1 MNKQRLFKTTA
12 QLIGFLL
19 LILLIMNRVPAPFVH
34 AAAPG
39 WTPLTGGSGTGT
51 SDVVNALGLDNSNN
65 LYVGGD
71 FVTAGGITVNDI
83 AQWNGTD
90 WSGFTGPSATG
101 LASGGYVS
109 ALLIDNTGR
118 LFITG
123 DFATVGGLPVALR
136 GSGAKWNGTAWE
148 WLDPTPLHFVLSAAG
163 LAMIQDNSNNI
174 YFGGVF
180 GQAGD
185 AGITVLGITRYV
197 DASITFFSLQDATT
211 SIVGVNTPIDI
222 RALALDGSNHL
233 YAAGA
238 FTIAGGEANTARIA
252 RWDGSNWFPLGAG
265 IDNGRVNALAFDN
278 LGNLYAGGTFTSVN
292 GGTPA
297 AGIAMWD
304 GSTWTPLGSGVSGGS
319 VNALAFTPD
328 NVLYVGG
335 SFTSAGGV
343 AGTSRLARWSNGWR
357 ALPEGTPS
365 GTVNALQYDAANND
379 LYVGGFF
386 ATAGTLSTV
395 VNNVAIY
402 HPTGLVVTTAS
413 DVIDANGGVCAG
425 LPIVNLPGPDGF
437 TSLREAICAA
447 NAAPGPDS
455 ISFAASLNGIPITL
469 SIVGTGENQNV
480 TGDLDILDD
489 LTIVGNGPENTIV
502 QAGTTNLN
510 GIDRVFDIR
519 SNDTVVMESLTVR
532 FGRVNDN
539 GAGIYNNSGNLTMTE
554 DKINENSANFGGAF
568 FNYQGTITIER
579 STVADN
585 SAVNNS
591 GGVDNT
597 AFSGGAT
604 LNVYNSTFS
613 GNSAG
618 FAGGAILAYTGGGGA
633 ATVNLVNATIHDNLA
648 AVGAL
653 TAWDNGNV
661 AVINMENSLVAD
673 QTGITPDCVA
683 ITGGTFVSNNYNLDS
698 DGTCNL
704 VQANDIPDGTAN
716 LGPLQDNGGHTQT
729 HALLTGS
736 QAIDSGNNTTCA
748 AAPINNVDQRGVAR
762 PQNTTCDIGAY
773 ELVTAV
779 TPGAAGGLGPGGV
792 GHTDGST
799 PLVLWLRADSG
810 PFTDATCISGNETTT
825 NGDLV
830 QCWEDKSGFGADS
843 TQITTG
849 NRPNYQTSAL
859 NGLPVVRLDGTN
871 DYFNIPLSVI
881 SGKTSFSFFTAGTLN
896 AANGWQRF
904 WDFGQNTTI
913 NAFITPNSDTGTPRF
928 AITTTGAAGEERLTF
943 ASAIPLGSGQLTEV
957 IWDGSGG
964 TGNGLRNGNPEATG
978 SSYTLTPNSLGTIT
992 QNYLGRS
999 LYPDPYLSADI
1010 GDFIVFDTPL
1020 NATERILIENYL
1032 SAKYNIPL
1040 AANDVYDGDTGG
1052 NGNFDLDVAG
1062 IGRFGGNNHTQAH
1075 AAGMIVVND
1084 NFLQDNGDWLLF
1096 GHRTLVNSN
1105 TTAELPTGG
1114 AWSGSNDV
1122 RWARHWYID
1131 VTDAAGVNCATP
1143 GTCFVDIVFD
1153 FSEAGMNGGLPP
1165 GGPISNYRLLKRTLD
1180 TGSFSDIAT
1189 ATAIVGDQ
1197 VLFQGI
1203 DVSLLGSNFT
1213 LGSLD
1218 GAQSPTAVTLQAAN
1232 TNTPRQ
1238 LILPLMILLLVGVTV
1253 SVWVVR
1259 YARIPSRF

>member
-19 LILLIMNRVPAPFVH
+19 LILLIMNRVPAPFVY

-109 ALLIDNTGR
+109 ALLIDNAGR
-118 LFITG
+118 LFIAG
-123 DFATVGGLPVALR
+123 DFATVGGLPGAFR

-148 WLDPTPLHFVLSAAG
+148 WLDPTLDYFVLSAAG

-180 GQAGD
+180 GLAGNTE
-185 AGITVLGITRYV
+185 ITVLGITRYV
-197 DASITFFSLQDATT
+197 DASTTFFSLQDATT
-211 SIVGVNTPIDI
+211 STVGVNTPIDI

-278 LGNLYAGGTFTSVN
+278 LGNLYAGGSFTSVN

-413 DVIDANGGVCAG
+413 DAIDANGGVCAG

-447 NAAPGPDS
+447 NAAPGLDS

-489 LTIVGNGPENTIV
+489 LTIVGNGSENTIV

-519 SNDTVVMESLTVR
+519 SNYTVVMESLTVR
-532 FGRVNDN
+532 FGRVNDD

-554 DKINENSANFGGAF
+554 AKINENSANFGGAF

-597 AFSGGAT
+597 ALSGGAT

-618 FAGGAILAYTGGGGA
+618 YAGGAILAYTGGGGA
-633 ATVNLVNATIHDNLA
+633 ATVNLVNATIHDNIA
-648 AVGAL
+648 FVGAL

-673 QTGITPDCVA
+673 QTGVTTDCGA
-683 ITGGTFVSNNYNLDS
+683 LTGGTFVSNNYNLDS

-704 VQANDIPDGTAN
+704 VQANDIPNGTAN

-773 ELVTAV
+773 ELVTPV
-779 TPGAAGGLGPGGV
+779 TAGAAGGLGPGGV

-799 PLVLWLRADSG
+799 ALVLWLRSDHDAYSDAGCSIAATNGAPVSCWRDQSG
-810 PFTDATCISGNETTT
+810 EGNHATESATARPTYYTAVQNSQPTIRFDGVNDGFSLNPSLLPTGNSARTFIFATKDNGSVGTQSTFSYGVDIGGRRINVTTT
-825 NGDLV
+825 AAETSVAHNLHSYGINSGTTNWQMLAMDLPLASPSNGWD
-830 QCWEDKSGFGADS
+830 FYRNGAQLS
-843 TQITTG
+843 PVTLAGSPQTVNTG
-849 NRPNYQTSAL
+849 TTSATL
-859 NGLPVVRLDGTN
+859 GRD
-871 DYFNIPLSVI
+871 
-881 SGKTSFSFFTAGTLN
+881 SFFTGRF
-896 AANGWQRF
+896 NG
-904 WDFGQNTTI
+904 DIAETI
-913 NAFITPNSDTGTPRF
+913 IFNVELPPV
-928 AITTTGAAGEERLTF
+928 
-943 ASAIPLGSGQLTEV
+943 Q
-957 IWDGSGG
+957 
-964 TGNGLRNGNPEATG
+964 
-978 SSYTLTPNSLGTIT
+978 
-992 QNYLGRS
+992 
-999 LYPDPYLSADI
+999 
-1010 GDFIVFDTPL
+1010 
-1020 NATERILIENYL
+1020 RILVENYV
-1032 SAKYNIPL
+1032 SAKYNITL
-1040 AANDVYDGDTGG
+1040 STNDVYDGDVNG
-1052 NGNFDLDVAG
+1052 NGDFDLDVAG

-1096 GHRTLVNSN
+1096 GHRTPVNSN

-1218 GAQSPTAVTLQAAN
+1218 GTQSPTAVTLQAAN

-1253 SVWVVR
+1253 LVWVVR
-1259 YARIPSRF
+1259 YARIPSRSSANPVSPLA

>member
-1 MNKQRLFKTTA
+1 MNKQQLFKAAAKVTGLA
-12 QLIGFLL
+12 F
-19 LILLIMNRVPAPFVH
+19 LILLILNLAPAQLAQ
-34 AAAPG
+34 AAVGG

-71 FVTAGGITVNDI
+71 FVTAGGIIVNDI
-83 AQWNGTD
+83 ARWNGTD

-109 ALLIDNTGR
+109 ALLIDNAGR

-123 DFATVGGLPVALR
+123 DFATVGGLPAAYR

-148 WLDPTPLHFVLSAAG
+148 WLDPTLDYFVLSAAG

-180 GQAGD
+180 GLAGN
-185 AGITVLGITRYV
+185 AEITVLGITRYV
-197 DASITFFSLQDATT
+197 DASTTFFSLQDATT
-211 SIVGVNTPIDI
+211 STVGVNTPIDI

-238 FTIAGGEANTARIA
+238 FTVAGGEANTARIA

-343 AGTSRLARWSNGWR
+343 AGTSRLARWSNGWH

-365 GTVNALQYDAANND
+365 GTVNALQYDANNKL
-379 LYVGGFF
+379 LYVGGSF
-386 ATAGTLSTV
+386 ATAGSLSVV

-402 HPTGLVVTTAS
+402 QAGDLVVTTAS

-425 LPIVNLPGPDGF
+425 LPIANLPGPDGF
-437 TSLREAICAA
+437 TSLREAICVA
-447 NAAPGPDS
+447 NAAPGPDT

-469 SIVGTGENQNV
+469 SIVGTSENQNV

-519 SNDTVVMESLTVR
+519 SNYTVVMESLTVR

-554 DKINENSANFGGAF
+554 AKINENSGNFGGAF

-597 AFSGGAT
+597 AFSSGAT

-618 FAGGAILAYTGGGGA
+618 YAGGAILAYTGGGGV
-633 ATVNLVNATIHDNLA
+633 ATVNLVNATIHDNNA
-648 AVGAL
+648 SVGAL

-673 QTGITPDCVA
+673 QMGATADCGA

-704 VQANDIPDGTAN
+704 VQANDIPNGTAN

-736 QAIDSGNNTTCA
+736 QAINSGNNTTCA

-799 PLVLWLRADSG
+799 SLELWLRSDRGIFSDVG
-810 PFTDATCISGNETTT
+810 CTTPGTDGSTAA
-825 NGDLV
+825 
-830 QCWEDKSGFGADS
+830 CWEDQSGNNFDFTNTVLTTVPVYELTEPGINSQPSLQFSNDRLAYINFPALTGVNNYTIYGVSLHGGDNQS
-843 TQITTG
+843 LIGGVATG
-849 NRPNYQTSAL
+849 N
-859 NGLPVVRLDGTN
+859 NGHGVQIASWGGNDVRFLHRMP
-871 DYFNIPLSVI
+871 FSI
-881 SGKTSFSFFTAGTLN
+881 SGGNDLITSINAYTANTPHIVTAIRNRSSNIQSARVDGGTLQSI
-896 AANGWQRF
+896 AA
-904 WDFGQNTTI
+904 T
-913 NAFITPNSDTGTPRF
+913 
-928 AITTTGAAGEERLTF
+928 AAVFDSNLDIAVGNR
-943 ASAIPLGSGQLTEV
+943 
-957 IWDGSGG
+957 SGG
-964 TGNGLRNGNPEATG
+964 ANTGHVLHGYIGEVVIFTEA
-978 SSYTLTPNSLGTIT
+978 P
-992 QNYLGRS
+992 
-999 LYPDPYLSADI
+999 AD
-1010 GDFIVFDTPL
+1010 VRRL
-1020 NATERILIENYL
+1020 LVENYL
-1032 SAKYNIPL
+1032 SSKFNITIPP
-1040 AANDVYDGDTGG
+1040 ASDFYDGDTVG

-1062 IGRFGGNNHTQAH
+1062 IGRFGSVNHTQAH
-1075 AAGMIVVND
+1075 AAGMIVVNGT
-1084 NFLQDNGDWLLF
+1084 FLQDNGDWLLF
-1096 GHRTLVNSN
+1096 GHNSPN
-1105 TTAELPTGG
+1105 NNHSPADLPTTGDW
-1114 AWSGSNDV
+1114 ATAPNPL
-1122 RWARHWYID
+1122 RWARHFYID
-1131 VTDAAGVNCATP
+1131 VTDGAGTTG
-1143 GTCFVDIVFD
+1143 GTVDIIFD
-1153 FSEAGMNGGLPP
+1153 FSEGNMSPNSCCAPDGD
-1165 GGPISNYRLLKRTLD
+1165 ISNYRLLKRTGT
-1180 TGSFSDIAT
+1180 TGPFTDIAT

-1197 VLFQGI
+1197 VYFQGV
-1203 DVSLLGSNFT
+1203 DVALLGSNFT

-1218 GAQSPTAVTLQAAN
+1218 SVQSPTAVTLQATN
-1232 TNTPRQ
+1232 TNTQRQ
-1238 LILPLMILLLVGVTV
+1238 IILPLVILLLVGVTV
-1253 SVWVVR
+1253 IMWIIR
-1259 YARIPSRF
+1259 YAHIPSNV